1 MDDTS
6 GVPVVYRWASLDRHR
21 GRGPGTRRCVA
32 LAAAAAIDYR
42 ACKVLGLSRTE
53 RHASR
58 IARLHAASGAARW
71 GVTGE
76 TFGEAI
82 EASLRHRW
90 PGTRPPDG
98 EVARYLESLAI
109 EDLALACGCR
119 AGNEAAWEHF
129 VRELRPTLHAA
140 ARAIAGEA
148 GPELADGLY
157 ADLFGLAP
165 DRPDRRSLLAYYHG
179 RSRLTTWLRA
189 VLARRHID
197 RLRAERRLEPIDDPE
212 DERRAGDG
220 VISAAADP
228 ERSRFV
234 GLAQQ
239 ALDEAVAGLDAA
251 DRLRLRLYYGNDLT
265 LAAIG
270 RLLGEHEA
278 TVSRKL
284 ERARRRLRTR
294 VEGILRDRHG
304 LDAARIAACFD
315 HAAAA
320 PELQLTRLLASGEDG

>member
-1 MDDTS
+1 M
-6 GVPVVYRWASLDRHR
+6 
-21 GRGPGTRRCVA
+21 
-32 LAAAAAIDYR
+32 
-42 ACKVLGLSRTE
+42 LGLSRTE

-58 IARLHAASGAARW
+58 IARLHAASGAVRW
-71 GVTGE
+71 GVTGK
-76 TFGEAI
+76 TFAEAI
-82 EASLRHRW
+82 EASIRHRW

-98 EVARYLESLAI
+98 EVARYVEGLAV

-119 AGNEAAWEHF
+119 AGDEAAWEHF
-129 VRELRPTLHAA
+129 VRDIRPALHAA

-157 ADLFGLAP
+157 ADLFGLAA
-165 DRPDRRSLLAYYHG
+165 DRPDRRSLLTYYHG

-189 VLARRHID
+189 VLTRRHID
-197 RLRAERRLEPIDDPE
+197 RLRAERRLEPIDEAGDGP
-212 DERRAGDG
+212 RAGDWAT
-220 VISAAADP
+220 AAAPASATDP
-228 ERSRFV
+228 DRSRFV

-239 ALDEAVAGLDAA
+239 ALDEALAGLDAA
-251 DRLRLRLYYGNDLT
+251 DRLRLRLYYGHDLT

-284 ERARRRLRTR
+284 ERARRRLRTG
-294 VEGILRDRHG
+294 VAGLLRDRHG
-304 LDAARIAACFD
+304 LDAARIAACFE

-320 PELQLTRLLASGEDG
+320 PELQITRLLASGEDA